1 MDTDKATEKPAAA
14 EIFSDAEKQA
24 VYKAIYTR
32 RDVRDQFL
40 PTPLPDDIVEKLLQA
55 AHHAPSVGF
64 MQPWN
69 FILIREAAQKQ
80 KIWEA
85 FNRANEEA
93 AQMFDAERQSLY
105 QTLKLE
111 GILKSPLNICITC
124 DRSRGGE
131 VILGRTHNPQMDLY
145 SSVCAVQNLWLA
157 ARAEGIGMGWVSI
170 YHDRELK
177 DLLGIPEEIEIIAYL
192 CLGYVD
198 ALYEEPELQ
207 AKGWRKRLELSD
219 LVSEGQW
226 SAVPLAAETTHE

>member
-1 MDTDKATEKPAAA
+1 MDTDKATEKLAAA
-14 EIFSDAEKQA
+14 EAFSEAEKLA
-24 VYKAIYTR
+24 VYKAINTR

-40 PTPLPDDIVEKLLQA
+40 PTPLPDLIVTKILEA

-69 FILIREAAQKQ
+69 FILIRESAQKQ

-85 FNRANEEA
+85 FNRANQEA
-93 AQMFDAERQSLY
+93 AEMFDEARQSQY
-105 QTLKLE
+105 QKLKLE

-157 ARAEGIGMGWVSI
+157 ARAEGIGVGWVSI

-177 DLLGIPEEIEIIAYL
+177 DLLGIPAEIEIIAYL

-198 ALYEEPELQ
+198 ELYAEPELQ
-207 AKGWRKRLELSD
+207 AKGWRNRLALED
-219 LVSEGQW
+219 LVSEGHWPAQPA
-226 SAVPLAAETTHE
+226 SANTTHE

>member
-1 MDTDKATEKPAAA
+1 MDMDKATEKLAAA
-14 EIFSDAEKQA
+14 EIFSEAEKEA

-105 QTLKLE
+105 QKLKLE

-226 SAVPLAAETTHE
+226 SAVPLAADTTHE